1 MPLNRK
7 NRTAPRVTRSLIIE
21 PPMDEIVSATSAEQ
35 PVLDELSV
43 LRAQVAAV
51 IAQEWMHLRS
61 SGEEL
66 IREIEDEM
74 APVLDPTR
82 VHRENAAYRKWAL
95 EEKKME
101 ARQKRLD
108 EPFLRTKD

>member
-1 MPLNRK
+1 MPLKRK
-7 NRTAPRVTRSLIIE
+7 NRATPRVTRSQIIE
-21 PPMDEIVSATSAEQ
+21 PPIDETVSVSPAEQ

-43 LRAQVAAV
+43 LRARVAAV

-82 VHRENAAYRKWAL
+82 VHRENAALSEVGA
-95 EEKKME
+95 
-101 ARQKRLD
+101 
-108 EPFLRTKD
+108 

>member
-1 MPLNRK
+1 MPLSRK
-7 NRTAPRVTRSLIIE
+7 NTATPRVTRSPVIE
-21 PPMDEIVSATSAEQ
+21 PPIDETVSASPAEQ
-35 PVLDELSV
+35 ALHPLSL
-43 LRAQVAAV
+43 LRAEIAAV

-61 SGEEL
+61 PGAEL

-95 EEKKME
+95 EEKKKE

-108 EPFLRTKD
+108 APFLKTKD